1 MQHISSGLDIVQ
13 FQEAMTG
20 HSTATPDY
28 LRVGRYESRHRLRN
42 IKAVELCT
50 FQQLRDNAVLTFK
63 ELQFSWT
70 LLIPGSTRL
79 SFVYLRPQTVWILE
93 TMRLYIA
100 SIKQSIIV
108 LRKHLGNAP
117 FPTFKEIEFQFLI
130 NRLLYNRSTSSYL
143 SISFCSTGSR
153 SGLIRILQQCVIISE
168 NVKPVTQRNFSLV
181 GYHFNATSIRH
192 TALISLSQMSA
203 VCR

>member
-1 MQHISSGLDIVQ
+1 MYPFGNQRIMQHISSGLNIVQ

-70 LLIPGSTRL
+70 LLIPGSSRL

-108 LRKHLGNAP
+108 LRKQLGNAP

-130 NRLLYNRSTSSYL
+130 NRLLYNRSTSIYL
-143 SISFCSTGSR
+143 SISLLFYRFQIRTYQNLTAMRHNLRECQTRNAAKPSF
-153 SGLIRILQQCVIISE
+153 SGLSLQCNI
-168 NVKPVTQRNFSLV
+168 
-181 GYHFNATSIRH
+181 H
-192 TALISLSQMSA
+192 
-203 VCR
+203 